1 MKSSWIAALG
11 NRLGGLSQDTG
22 LKGKLLKGGIGSIGL
37 KVSSTFL
44 TLLTAVVVARTLGP
58 EQYGIYAYVMALVS
72 LLSLPALFGLPPL
85 VVRETAKAHA
95 HEQWGVMRGIWHWS
109 SSLTTVLTLV
119 IAVGALVAVWLLGD
133 RFSELQIKT
142 MFWGVLLVPLM
153 TLGKLRGAALRGLQE
168 VVQGQLPE
176 MVVKPLLFIAFIGV
190 LAWQQVVL
198 SASLVMAMQVL
209 ATLLAF
215 IVGAWLLLQARPEGV
230 RENPAV
236 VMRGK
241 TWIKSAIPLAL
252 TSALQMVNKNVDII
266 MIGWYASSSD
276 VGIYRVAVQG
286 GLLVVFGLQSMNM
299 VIGPY
304 FARFYAK
311 HEKDR
316 LQKLATTS
324 ARVILLM
331 TLPVVLLFM
340 FWGEQ
345 VVAMVFGDE
354 FVGAAMPL
362 AIISV
367 GQLMNAGFGS
377 VGLVLGMTGYERET
391 TKGVAVATV
400 ANVLLNMFLIPVY
413 GINGAAFAT
422 AITLFV
428 WNVLLWIAVARHV
441 GVDTFAVPVAK
452 RLRIGNKW

>member
-37 KVSSTFL
+37 KVSGTFL
-44 TLLTAVVVARTLGP
+44 TLLTAIVLARTLGP

-95 HEQWGVMRGIWHWS
+95 HEQWGVMRGIWRWG

-119 IAVGALVAVWLLGD
+119 IAVGALIAVWLLGD

-153 TLGKLRGAALRGLQE
+153 TLGQLRGAALRGLQK
-168 VVQGQLPE
+168 VVQGQFPE
-176 MVVKPLLFIAFIGV
+176 MVVKPLLFVAFVVV
-190 LAWQQVVL
+190 LVWQQVQL
-198 SASLVMAMQVL
+198 SASSAMAMQVL

-215 IVGAWLLLQARPEGV
+215 IVGAWLLWQARPEGV
-230 RENPAV
+230 REKPAV
-236 VMRGK
+236 VMQGK
-241 TWIKSAIPLAL
+241 TWMKSALPLAL
-252 TSALQMVNKNVDII
+252 TSALMMLNQNADII

-304 FARFYAK
+304 FARFYAT
-311 HEKDR
+311 HEKAR

-324 ARVILLM
+324 ARVILAM
-331 TLPVVLLFM
+331 TLPAVVLFL

-345 VVAMVFGDE
+345 VITLVFGDE
-354 FVGAAMPL
+354 FVGAALPL
-362 AIISV
+362 AIISI

-377 VGLVLGMTGYERET
+377 VGLILGMTGHERET
-391 TKGVAVATV
+391 TKGVAVATLT
-400 ANVLLNMFLIPVY
+400 NVVLNMLLIPKY

-422 AITLFV
+422 AVTLFA

-441 GVDTFAVPVAK
+441 GVDTLAIPVAK
-452 RLRIGNKW
+452 KLGIGNKW